1 MLLILLINLN
11 KKSFLLTKAKVKWK
25 VLLFSLYQIFPAR
38 APVMNS
44 TEVHNIQDISS
55 EVLEGSGK
63 TALAQGGYQILAL
76 AVTLC
81 LATVGGL
88 ITGV

>member
-1 MLLILLINLN
+1 M
-11 KKSFLLTKAKVKWK
+11 
-25 VLLFSLYQIFPAR
+25 FPAR

-44 TEVHNIQDISS
+44 TELHNIQNVFS
-55 EVLEGSGK
+55 EVLEGSGR

-81 LATVGGL
+81 LAIVGGL